1 MLNAGNLLDNRYRLD
16 ERVATGGMG
25 DVWRGTDVVLGRTVA
40 VKVLRTAMLED
51 PEFAARFYG
60 EARMMA
66 AFRHPGV
73 VEVYDYASDGDYEG
87 PEKVA
92 YLVMAFVEGEPLSAR
107 VKEGQLGVAET
118 MSIVAQA
125 ADALHAAHENGI
137 VHRDVKPGNLIVK
150 PTGAV
155 ILVDFGVARSN
166 AMTSVTG
173 VNAIVGTALYM
184 APEQVAKGNLTP
196 ATDIYALGAV
206 AYHCIAGVPPFDGDN
221 ALQVALRHL
230 EDDPDPLPDHVPYEV
245 RDLIARAMA
254 KQPADRFQSAA
265 EFAEAAFAVAGP
277 MDWKRLTGTTLAAPI
292 SPAARMG
299 SGQFPVTR
307 MGTGQFPT
315 MPISPAAP
323 RPAPMQRA
331 VPGAGPV
338 HPAGLQGGAATG
350 AASADVRDP
359 GPLPGGRRH
368 RRGVRVQGRHAGP
381 GQHRQAEP
389 GQSGR
394 PDRPAAAERGGLPV
408 RGGDLGDQHPADQ
421 DEEDAGEPFG
431 QPVVGLAVGVVVG
444 AGSHGSD
451 DHPDDRADDRPD
463 DHGADDTDDG
473 SGHRPAGEPGRLSA
487 APEKQ
492 LILNSGG
499 PQPIIPMARRSI
511 RPLGEG
517 PPHDDHEYSAVGQT
531 AGSGSGAGRPAGRPD
546 RSPARPAARPLPRGG
561 ARGGPPGGAV
571 LAPGG
576 VLDVLP
582 QRARRHLGAAAV
594 RSGPRV
600 RP

>member
-107 VKEGQLGVAET
+107 VKEGPLGVAET

-173 VNAIVGTALYM
+173 LNAIVGTALYM

-230 EDDPDPLPDHVPYEV
+230 EDDPEPLPDHVPYEV

-307 MGTGQFPT
+307 SGSGQFPVTRMGTGQFPT
-315 MPISPAAP
+315 TPISPAAP

-331 VPGAGPV
+331 VPAPVPFSRPGAKPAQPPAQRLLMFAILALFLVAGGIGVAFAVKGDPPAPGSTGKQNQGNQADPILPPPPSAEDSPSVVETSETNTRPTKTKKTPASRSASPSSASPSASSSSPDPTDPTTDPTTEPTTDPTTTAPTTPTTEPV
-338 HPAGLQGGAATG
+338 T
-350 AASADVRDP
+350 DP
-359 GPLPGGRRH
+359 PVNPGG
-368 RRGVRVQGRHAGP
+368 
-381 GQHRQAEP
+381 
-389 GQSGR
+389 
-394 PDRPAAAERGGLPV
+394 
-408 RGGDLGDQHPADQ
+408 
-421 DEEDAGEPFG
+421 
-431 QPVVGLAVGVVVG
+431 
-444 AGSHGSD
+444 
-451 DHPDDRADDRPD
+451 
-463 DHGADDTDDG
+463 
-473 SGHRPAGEPGRLSA
+473 
-487 APEKQ
+487 
-492 LILNSGG
+492 
-499 PQPIIPMARRSI
+499 
-511 RPLGEG
+511 
-517 PPHDDHEYSAVGQT
+517 
-531 AGSGSGAGRPAGRPD
+531 
-546 RSPARPAARPLPRGG
+546 
-561 ARGGPPGGAV
+561 
-571 LAPGG
+571 
-576 VLDVLP
+576 
-582 QRARRHLGAAAV
+582 
-594 RSGPRV
+594 
-600 RP
+600 